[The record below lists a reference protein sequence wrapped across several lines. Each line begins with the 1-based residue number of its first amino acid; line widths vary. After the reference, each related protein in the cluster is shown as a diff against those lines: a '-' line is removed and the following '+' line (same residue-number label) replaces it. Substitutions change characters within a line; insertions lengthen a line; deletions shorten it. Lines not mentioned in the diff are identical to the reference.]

1 MPKIE
6 LDLIRTKEDH
16 ICLPPEMPENVDCKI
31 TFEWEDPPKPNDW
44 TPYDVGVWAWDAT
57 NNNQYDARRLAVRK
71 TADLVCEAIVREL
84 EEELKDSDWNLSYR
98 QALEDTVDKIKC
110 RENDDLRRLS

>member
-1 MPKIE
+1 MPLVE
-6 LDLIRTKEDH
+6 LTDKEID
-16 ICLPPEMPENVDCKI
+16 ILSGVIGKTIKACQKPE
-31 TFEWEDPPKPNDW
+31 PKYDW
-44 TPYDVGVWAWDAT
+44 TPRDVCCHMMGTTPEFIGCAIRACK
-57 NNNQYDARRLAVRK
+57 Q
-71 TADLVCEAIVREL
+71 TAELVCEAIVREV